1 MIVDATLAIDGGTP
15 VRRDPLPLIRACAGQ
30 EELREVLEV
39 FEAGVFGSAY
49 PTATKVRGLE
59 KAFAEYVG
67 AKHAL
72 AFSSGTTAQ
81 HASLAAIGIGEGD
94 EVIVPPLTFISTAYT
109 VLIRGGTVVFA
120 DVADATINLD
130 VEEVRRKITPRTR
143 AVVPVHWFGR
153 PVDMDPLL
161 ALARQHDLV
170 VIEDCAHAQATTY
183 RGRHVGTMG
192 AMACWSLQESK
203 LITAGGE
210 GGVLTTDD
218 DELAEAARM
227 MRDHGKGRAEPA
239 DGGAAGGYR
248 VVSVGNN
255 YRMTEMQ
262 GAFALAQL
270 GKVGELN
277 AKRQAHTE
285 RLDAG
290 LGGIAGLVRPADPAD
305 GELSYP
311 YYPIRFQM
319 GCFRVGLDR
328 ISAALTAEGVGN
340 YDIARDE
347 MCHVQPVFADRSGT
361 KGQTYGPGTLPVAER
376 IADELLIL
384 PMYPD
389 LTRRDL
395 DDTIAAVRK
404 VAAAYSP

>member
-1 MIVDATLAIDGGTP
+1 
-15 VRRDPLPLIRACAGQ
+15 
-30 EELREVLEV
+30 
-39 FEAGVFGSAY
+39 
-49 PTATKVRGLE
+49 
-59 KAFAEYVG
+59 
-67 AKHAL
+67 
-72 AFSSGTTAQ
+72 
-81 HASLAAIGIGEGD
+81 
-94 EVIVPPLTFISTAYT
+94 
-109 VLIRGGTVVFA
+109 
-120 DVADATINLD
+120 
-130 VEEVRRKITPRTR
+130 
-143 AVVPVHWFGR
+143 
-153 PVDMDPLL
+153 
-161 ALARQHDLV
+161 
-170 VIEDCAHAQATTY
+170 
-183 RGRHVGTMG
+183 
-192 AMACWSLQESK
+192 
-203 LITAGGE
+203 
-210 GGVLTTDD
+210 
-218 DELAEAARM
+218 
-227 MRDHGKGRAEPA
+227 
-239 DGGAAGGYR
+239 
-248 VVSVGNN
+248 
-255 YRMTEMQ
+255 MQ

-376 IADELLIL
+376 ITDELLIL